1 MIGRLQG
8 MVAGKNNR
16 TITLDVHGVG
26 YLVALTTD
34 ALIKIKLNQPLTLHT
49 HLAVREDA
57 LDLFGFETAV
67 ELNYFQLLLTVPGI
81 GPKSALAILSLA
93 APEVLQKAIT
103 AEDTAYLTRVSGIGK
118 KSAEKIVLA
127 LKDKLMP
134 ATGQTDTGN
143 LNKENLDNEAEAIE
157 ALKSLG
163 YTLAE
168 ARTAT
173 RKAAA
178 DSAATVGHGVN
189 NLIKAAL
196 RILSHH

>member
-134 ATGQTDTGN
+134 ATGQTDTDN

>member
-134 ATGQTDTGN
+134 ATGQTDTDN

-178 DSAATVGHGVN
+178 DSAAAVGHGVN

-196 RILSHH
+196 RLLAHH